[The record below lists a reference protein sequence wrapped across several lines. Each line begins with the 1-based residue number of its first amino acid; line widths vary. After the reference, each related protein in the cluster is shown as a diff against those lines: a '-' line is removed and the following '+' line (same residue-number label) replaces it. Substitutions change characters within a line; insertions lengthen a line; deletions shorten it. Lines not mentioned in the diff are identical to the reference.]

1 MRKIKIAEIIKVLEK
16 LAPKSYQEDYDNSG
30 LIVGNMNAT
39 ITGVLVSLDC
49 LESVVDEAIKMKC
62 NLIVSHHP
70 ILFKSLK
77 RLSGQHYV
85 ERVIVK
91 AIKNDIALY
100 ALHTNLDN
108 VYKGVNAK
116 ICEKLGLLN
125 RKILKP
131 KKGTLSKLEFFAP
144 GEDSEKILNALFEA
158 GAGNIG
164 NYKNCSFSV
173 DGIGS
178 FTPNEIAKPHIGKAN
193 LEEIVNEKR
202 IEVIFPRHLES
213 SIMKAL
219 NKAHPY
225 EEVAYAIQHVE
236 NQNNEVGSGMIGDL
250 NKPMDGKS
258 FLKMLKKKMNLSM
271 IKHTAISDR
280 PIKKVAICGGAG
292 SFLIS
297 DAIKSDAD
305 ALISSDFK
313 YHEYFEADGRLLIA
327 DIGHY
332 ESEIFTTELITD
344 YLKENFST
352 FAINFSHIVTNP
364 VSYLA

>member
-1 MRKIKIAEIIKVLEK
+1 MRKTKLAEIIKLLEQ
-16 LAPKSYQEDYDNSG
+16 LAPRPYQEDYDNSG
-30 LIVGNMNAT
+30 LIVGNRNAA
-39 ITGVLVSLDC
+39 ISGVLVSLDC

-77 RLSGQHYV
+77 RLSGDHYV
-85 ERVIVK
+85 ERVIIK

-100 ALHTNLDN
+100 AMHTNLDN
-108 VYKGVNAK
+108 VYEGVNAK
-116 ICEKLGLLN
+116 ICEKLGLIN

-131 KKGTLSKLEFFAP
+131 KKSTLSKLEFFAP
-144 GEDSEKILNALFEA
+144 GEDSERILKALFEA

-164 NYKNCSFSV
+164 NYKNCSFMV

-178 FTPNEIAKPHIGKAN
+178 FTPNEHANPHIGKAN
-193 LEEIVNEKR
+193 QVEIVNEKR
-202 IEVIFPRHLES
+202 IEVIFPRYLES
-213 SIMKAL
+213 AIMKAL
-219 NKAHPY
+219 FKSHPY
-225 EEVAYAIQHVE
+225 EEVAYAIQLVE
-236 NQNNEVGSGMIGDL
+236 NHNNEVGSGMLGDL
-250 NKPMDGKS
+250 NKPMDGKN

-271 IKHTAISDR
+271 IKHTAISDW
-280 PIKKVAICGGAG
+280 PIKKVAVCGGAG
-292 SFLIS
+292 SFLLA

-305 ALISSDFK
+305 AFISSDFK

-352 FAINFSHIVTNP
+352 FAINFSNTVTNP